1 MHKEASKLLL
11 TNLFHLIFCIMAE
24 LALSPGKSGARQLG
38 KLPVRVDLTAL
49 VDLAFLLITF
59 FMLTTTLNKQKK
71 LPLTMP
77 DKGPVDVGWAASQ
90 TLTICLGKANQAVYY
105 LGLINKPIIA
115 PTAVANGSDM
125 EKMLIET
132 SKKVYA
138 STGKKMI
145 VIIKPSDHSIYN
157 GLVNTL
163 DELNVTQTTSYA
175 IAAITPQDVD
185 VLKSK
190 KVY

>member
-1 MHKEASKLLL
+1 
-11 TNLFHLIFCIMAE
+11 MAE
-24 LALSPGKSGARQLG
+24 LALSSGKSGARQLG
-38 KLPVRVDLTAL
+38 KLPIRVDLTAL

-59 FMLTTTLNKQKK
+59 FMLATTLTKQKN

-77 DKGPVDVGWAASQ
+77 DKGPVDEPWAASQ

-105 LGLINKPIIA
+105 LGLVNKPIIA
-115 PTAVANGSDM
+115 PTTVANGDDM
-125 EKMLIET
+125 EKMLLET
-132 SKKVYA
+132 GKRVYA
-138 STGKKMI
+138 TTGKRMI
-145 VIIKPSDHSIYN
+145 VIVKPSDHSIYN

-175 IAAITPQDVD
+175 IGAITPQDVD
-185 VLKSK
+185 VLRAK